1 MRGASTP
8 SRWSKSLAFQLA
20 RQVPQLQAAL
30 FALDGEAVDT
40 LRKTEGAFEML
51 LRPMTAVREPIV
63 IVIDAFDEADPM
75 TEQEAG
81 FDPTKHPVI
90 PVANKAMFLVFYLAN
105 RLPLNVRFIFTA
117 RPETARGEL
126 KAVFGRAFGAV
137 TYVEPHAL
145 RKGGTAGEVLVYDT
159 VVRECGLNLAPT
171 ADRGLDSLYGAY
183 AEAFVRAQPVG
194 PILKLIEVLLA
205 AMEPL
210 PLSLLQ
216 AMGLEREL
224 ESLPGW
230 GTLFYTAEHRVFVL
244 HKSLSDWLR
253 LVRRNSRGSISWG
266 SGSDGSGLAGAGH
279 ATLGAHLLENHV
291 L

>member
-1 MRGASTP
+1 MG
-8 SRWSKSLAFQLA
+8 SRVSAHHFLKHSDARRLDPVKIVKSLAFQLA
-20 RQVPQLQAAL
+20 RKVPLLEAAL
-30 FALDGEAVDT
+30 FALDGGAVDT
-40 LRKTEGAFEML
+40 LRKTEDAFEML
-51 LRPMTAVREPIV
+51 LRPMADIREPIM
-63 IVIDAFDEADPM
+63 IVIDALDEADPM

-90 PVANKAMFLVFYLAN
+90 PVANKALFLVSYLAK

-126 KAVFGRAFGAV
+126 KAVLGRAFEAV
-137 TYVEPHAL
+137 VYVEPHAL
-145 RKGGTAGEVLVYDT
+145 RKGGAAGEVLVTDT
-159 VVRECGLNLAPT
+159 VVRQCGLTLAPT
-171 ADRGLDSLYGAY
+171 ADRGLGSLYGAY
-183 AEAFVRAQPVG
+183 AEAFARAQPG
-194 PILKLIEVLLA
+194 GTTLKLIEVLLA

-230 GTLFYTAEHRVFVL
+230 GILFYTAEHRV
-244 HKSLSDWLR
+244 
-253 LVRRNSRGSISWG
+253 
-266 SGSDGSGLAGAGH
+266 
-279 ATLGAHLLENHV
+279 LL